1 MLAGWLAGWLA
12 GCYPK
17 NIPPANADQLQPK
30 LPHQSCV
37 LRIPKKTPLNRRSS
51 RHAPVIL
58 LPQKTS
64 RLQTPTNSSPI
75 CRIRVARCGS
85 QTRHRRHAPVIMLPQ
100 KTSSMQTPTNS
111 GPSCRIR
118 LARCGSHTGHLNPKA
133 SQTRTCQTVTP
144 KNIPPANADQLQLKL
159 PHPSRVLRI
168 PKKTP
173 LNRGAGIWH
182 CRLSFLQHVF
192 WKYYSS

>member
-1 MLAGWLAGWLA
+1 MRAAN
-12 GCYPK
+12 PK
-17 NIPPANADQLQPK
+17 EDTPKPKEQPTRTCQTVTTK
-30 LPHQSCV
+30 
-37 LRIPKKTPLNRRSS
+37 
-51 RHAPVIL
+51 
-58 LPQKTS
+58 KTS
-64 RLQTPTNSSPI
+64 RLQTPTKSSPI

-144 KNIPPANADQLQLKL
+144 KKHPACKRRPTPAQAAASESRAADPKEDTSKPGGWHLALPLVVSAACILEILQQLNGSHSTGLGLAQANGKNKNRKC
-159 PHPSRVLRI
+159 RVS
-168 PKKTP
+168 
-173 LNRGAGIWH
+173 
-182 CRLSFLQHVF
+182 CRVRFS
-192 WKYYSS
+192 

>member
-1 MLAGWLAGWLA
+1 MQTPTNSGPSCRIRLARCGSHTGHLNPKASQTRT
-12 GCYPK
+12 CQTVTPK

-51 RHAPVIL
+51 RHAPVRL
-58 LPQKTS
+58 LPQKKTS
-64 RLQTPTNSSPI
+64 RLQTPTKSSPI

-118 LARCGSHTGHLNPKA
+118 LARCGS
-133 SQTRTCQTVTP
+133 QTRHP
-144 KNIPPANADQLQLKL
+144 KP
-159 PHPSRVLRI
+159 
-168 PKKTP
+168 
-173 LNRGAGIWH
+173 
-182 CRLSFLQHVF
+182 
-192 WKYYSS
+192 